1 MLEPP
6 GSPVQET
13 GTAVVATCVAG
24 SSVTLGVTSLRTT
37 EMPVTSLVLT
47 MIVSVYVPVVGDGVG
62 VGEGPD
68 VEVDVGVGVGEADG
82 DPAAAATGFMT
93 MVVSVVGRTGEGG
106 AVQDTVTVTC
116 L

>member
-13 GTAVVATCVAG
+13 GAAVVATCEVG

-62 VGEGPD
+62 VGEGLD
-68 VEVDVGVGVGEADG
+68 VEVDVGVGDGVGDG
-82 DPAAAATGFMT
+82 DAAPATAGFMT
-93 MVVSVVGRTGEGG
+93 VVVSVVG
-106 AVQDTVTVTC
+106 
-116 L
+116 